1 MPISVKDILEKEFS
15 TQKRDGYNV
24 EEVDNFLDDISDQ
37 LSVLIREN
45 LALTEQNKALQEENE
60 RLSMAASMQA
70 EAPAVE
76 PAPAPV
82 PVAAAIAE
90 PAVSTE
96 PAYDGPSYFNNL
108 EIAMRDTLVNAQR
121 IADDTVAE
129 ARKKAQELI
138 SSAEEQAATTVSN
151 AKVEAESVKAEADNI
166 RKTIANYRASFR
178 RLVEGQVQVLK
189 ETDSLF
195 D

>member
-1 MPISVKDILEKEFS
+1 MPISVRDIQEKEFS
-15 TQKRDGYNV
+15 RQKRDGYNI
-24 EEVDNFLDDISDQ
+24 EEVDDFLDEISDQ

-45 LALTEQNKALQEENE
+45 MALAEQVKTLQAENE
-60 RLSMAASMQA
+60 KLAASA
-70 EAPAVE
+70 NAPAVE
-76 PAPAPV
+76 AAPAPAPT
-82 PVAAAIAE
+82 PVETVA
-90 PAVSTE
+90 STE
-96 PAYDGPSYFNNL
+96 TAYDEPSYFKNL
-108 EIAMRDTLVNAQR
+108 ELAMRDTLVNAQR

-151 AKVEAESVKAEADNI
+151 AKVEAEGVKAEADNI
-166 RKTIANYRASFR
+166 RKTIATYRANFR

>member
-1 MPISVKDILEKEFS
+1 MPISVKDIQEKEFS
-15 TQKRDGYNV
+15 RQKRDGYNI
-24 EEVDNFLDDISDQ
+24 EEVDDFLDEISDQ

-45 LALTEQNKALQEENE
+45 MALAEQVKTL
-60 RLSMAASMQA
+60 QA
-70 EAPAVE
+70 ENGKLAAGAPAAVE
-76 PAPAPV
+76 AIAA
-82 PVAAAIAE
+82 PVAAE
-90 PAVSTE
+90 PVEDVSGADT
-96 PAYDGPSYFNNL
+96 AYDEPSYFKNL
-108 EIAMRDTLVNAQR
+108 ELTLRDTLVNAQR

-138 SSAEEQAATTVSN
+138 ASAKEQADTTVAN
-151 AKVEAESVKAEADNI
+151 AKAEADNVKAEADNI
-166 RKTIANYRASFR
+166 RKTIANYRSNFR